1 MGGRQKEMLQR
12 CQRQFVLVCRNL
24 SNQVTVNETL
34 PLRRTPI
41 LVFFFFWGGG
51 VVGSKNSQL
60 SLTLETFYKD
70 AFELWHIAAGLLR
83 KACSLD
89 FVPRPMGWKVFYSR
103 QIV

>member
-1 MGGRQKEMLQR
+1 M
-12 CQRQFVLVCRNL
+12 
-24 SNQVTVNETL
+24 
-34 PLRRTPI
+34 
-41 LVFFFFWGGG
+41 
-51 VVGSKNSQL
+51 GSKNSQL